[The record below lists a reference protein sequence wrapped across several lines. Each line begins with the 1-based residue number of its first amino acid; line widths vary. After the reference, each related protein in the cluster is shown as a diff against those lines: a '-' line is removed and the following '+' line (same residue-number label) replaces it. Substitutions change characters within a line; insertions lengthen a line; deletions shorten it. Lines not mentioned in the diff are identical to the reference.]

1 MDRFIV
7 DYDILPQSIQKVIQ
21 IQKIASTTNISI
33 EKLCREFNIAKSTY
47 YKYVNK
53 IKKY

>member
-21 IQKIASTTNISI
+21 IQKIARTTNIPI
-33 EKLCREFNIAKSTY
+33 EKLCNEFDISKSTY
-47 YKYVNK
+47 YKYCNK